1 MLQLQQTMQRLLGT
15 KDTRFVRYLYRQ
27 INWDGHLIAI
37 LGARGVGKSTM
48 LLQHILLTGKEN
60 TLYVTADDFYF
71 SQHRLFDLALEF
83 YQQGGKRLL
92 IDEIHKYHG
101 WSTEI
106 KNIYDQIPQLQ
117 IIYTGSSILDLERGG
132 ADLSRRKSEYHLAPL
147 SFREWLIMKHGW
159 SLDAYSLDDVLRG
172 NAVWHH
178 QEERPIALFQEYLRR
193 GNFPFGLEPDF
204 DLHIQGVIKQVVEND
219 IPDYADMNVASAT
232 NLKKLMYV
240 LSQSVP
246 FKPNFSALE
255 RDLGINRNTLAQYLE
270 YLDKAQLINV
280 LRTNANGIKVL
291 QKIDKVY
298 LNNPNF
304 AYALTENPNIG
315 NIRETVFLMWLQV
328 GHIVTGSP
336 VSDFEVDGITFEVG
350 GKNKG
355 SKQLKGVE
363 RGYIVRDDIEYAT
376 GNIIPLWMFGLM
388 Y

>member
-1 MLQLQQTMQRLLGT
+1 MIPLLSRCKG
-15 KDTRFVRYLYRQ
+15 KVRYLYHQ
-27 INWDGHLIAI
+27 INWDGRLVAI

-71 SQHRLFDLALEF
+71 SQHRLFDLALAF

-117 IIYTGSSILDLERGG
+117 VIYTGSSILDLERGG
-132 ADLSRRKSEYHLAPL
+132 ADLSRRKSEYHLVPL
-147 SFREWLIMKHGW
+147 SFREWLIMKMGW
-159 SLDAYSLDDVLRG
+159 QMSAYSLEDILAG
-172 NAVWHH
+172 KAVWAHP
-178 QEERPIALFQEYLRR
+178 EERPIALFQEYLRH
-193 GNFPFGLEPDF
+193 GVFPFGLESDF
-204 DLHIQGVIKQVVEND
+204 DLHIQGVLKQVVEND
-219 IPDYADMNVASAT
+219 IPDYAEMNVASAT

-255 RDLGINRNTLAQYLE
+255 RDLNINRNTIVQYMEYLE
-270 YLDKAQLINV
+270 KAQLINV
-280 LRTNANGIKVL
+280 LREKANGMKML

-304 AYALTENPNIG
+304 AYALTESPNMG
-315 NIRETVFLMWLQV
+315 NVRETIFLMWLQV
-328 GHIVTGSP
+328 GHTITASP
-336 VSDFEVDGITFEVG
+336 VSDFEVDNITFEVG

-355 SKQLKGVE
+355 SKQLKDVA
-363 RGYIVRDDIEYAT
+363 RGYVVRDDIEYVA
-376 GNIIPLWMFGLM
+376 GNIIPLWMFGM
-388 Y
+388 IY